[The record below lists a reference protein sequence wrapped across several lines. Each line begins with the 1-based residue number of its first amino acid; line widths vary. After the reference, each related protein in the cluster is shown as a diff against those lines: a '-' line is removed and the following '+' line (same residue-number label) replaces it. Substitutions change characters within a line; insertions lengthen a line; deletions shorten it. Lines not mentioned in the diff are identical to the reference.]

1 MSKILHF
8 GRSGR
13 KGAIVCAAAA
23 AVAVFAT
30 SCVRRDLYVKPD
42 EGRVQFDFDWQKL
55 APGEA
60 VPEQVTL
67 YFYGENGSL
76 TRGLSENGKYS
87 GTLPSGSY
95 KVLALNEDVPG
106 VGFTYMEDFDKAYA
120 YALPLNKK
128 ADGDDMWVREP
139 GWLYSTHIGDLK
151 IAKQDTVQRTL
162 VPEPLV
168 QRVVLNIRLTGDCD
182 AVTGVSA
189 ALTGVAPSVRL
200 ATGECRDGYASITE
214 LDPKPTGEGGYTANV
229 LVFGVSATNPDGS
242 AADNSV
248 RLGLDFSNGGSQA
261 IEENISNGG
270 MGDPT
275 DIEINIDLDIEVS
288 ATSSAGFA
296 AKVTK
301 WEVTGTGMNVDNRPG
316 GVPLSGFDN

>member
-23 AVAVFAT
+23 AVFAT

-42 EGRVQFDFDWQKL
+42 EGCVQFDFDWQKL

-60 VPEQVTL
+60 APEQVTL

-76 TRGLSENGKYS
+76 TRGLSENGRYS
-87 GTLPSGSY
+87 GTLPSGNY

-106 VGFTYMEDFDKAYA
+106 IGFTYMEDFDKAYA

-139 GWLYSTHIGDLK
+139 GWLYSTHVGDLK
-151 IAKQDTVQRTL
+151 IAKQDTVRRTL
-162 VPEPLV
+162 VPEALV
-168 QRVVLNIRLTGDCD
+168 QRMVLNIRLTGDCD
-182 AVTGVSA
+182 AVTGISA
-189 ALTGVAPSVRL
+189 ALTGVAPSIRL
-200 ATGECRDGYASITE
+200 VTGECCDGYASITE
-214 LDPKPTGEGGYTANV
+214 LDPQPAGNGVYTANV
-229 LVFGVSATNPDGS
+229 LVFRVSATDPDGS
-242 AADNSV
+242 VADNSV
-248 RLGLDFSNGGSQA
+248 RLGLDFNNGGSQT

-270 MGDPT
+270 IGDST
-275 DIEINIDLDIEVS
+275 YIEININLDIEVA

-301 WEVTGTGMNVDNRPG
+301 WEVTGAGMNVDNRPG
-316 GVPLSGFDN
+316 GMPLSGLNN